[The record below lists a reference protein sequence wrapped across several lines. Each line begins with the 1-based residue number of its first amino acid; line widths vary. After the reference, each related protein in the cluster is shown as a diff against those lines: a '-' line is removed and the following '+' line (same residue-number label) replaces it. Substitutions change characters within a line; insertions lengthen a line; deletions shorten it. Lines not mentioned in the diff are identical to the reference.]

1 MSNPLLAEFH
11 TDFEAAPFS
20 KIKIEQF
27 TPAIKEAIKVG
38 LSEIDTI
45 INQKETPSFKN
56 TIEAMDNCGSLLGRN
71 TSLLFNLNSAET
83 NDELQKVVQE
93 VAPLL
98 TKFQNDIRLNEDL
111 FKRIRFVY
119 ENEDHKKLSV
129 EQVTL
134 LEKEYK
140 GFVRNGA
147 LLDEAS
153 KNELRNIDAKL
164 AQLSLRFGENILAD
178 TQNYQLH
185 IKDEKKLKGLPVS
198 VIEMAKFNAKNKNK
212 KGWVFTLDYPSY
224 VPLIT
229 YAEDRNLRKK
239 ICLAFSKRGFQKNEN
254 NNSKII
260 LEIITQ
266 RQKRSILLGYDSHAD
281 FVLEERMAKS
291 VKNVNVFLD
300 DLTEKAK
307 PFAEQEW
314 KAMELFAR
322 KKLNLKDLEK
332 WDFAFVSE
340 KLKEAELQLNEQE
353 LKPYFELDQVLNG
366 LFEIVKKLYGIE
378 FKENT
383 ELDVYHSEVKVFEV
397 YKNDTFYALLY
408 TDFFPRSG
416 KRSGAWMTSYRS
428 QKKDQRPHISIVC
441 NFSRPTVT
449 QPSLLTFQEVT
460 TLFHEFGHALHGIL
474 ANTNYN
480 GLSGTNV
487 YWDFV
492 ELPSQIMENW
502 CYEPEALK
510 LFAKHYQTEEL
521 LPQNLVEKIKKAAH
535 FQQGLQTLRQLSFSY
550 LDMSYH
556 NSSASNIKD
565 IKLHEKKQVESL
577 QFTKDIPDSCM
588 SASFSHV
595 FQGGYA
601 AGYYSYKWAEVLDAD
616 AFELFIEK
624 GVFDSKTATS
634 FFDNILSKG
643 GTEHPMVLYKKFRGK
658 EPDTSALLRRA
669 GLIKSNE

>member
-1 MSNPLLAEFH
+1 LSNPLLAEFH

-56 TIEAMDNCGSLLGRN
+56 TIEAMDNCGNLLGRN

-229 YAEDRNLRKK
+229 YAENRNLRKK

-332 WDFAFVSE
+332 WDSAFVSE

-577 QFTKDIPDSCM
+577 QFTKDVPDSCM

>member
-1 MSNPLLAEFH
+1 MSNPLLTAFH
-11 TDFEAAPFS
+11 TDFESAPFS

-45 INQKETPSFKN
+45 INEKETPSFKN

-83 NDELQKVVQE
+83 NDELQQVVQE

-291 VKNVNVFLD
+291 VKNVNAFLD

-307 PFAEQEW
+307 PFAKQEW
-314 KAMELFAR
+314 KAMELFAK

-332 WDFAFVSE
+332 WDSAFVSE

-397 YKNDTFYALLY
+397 YKNDNFYALLY

-535 FQQGLQTLRQLSFSY
+535 FQQGIQTLRQLSFSY

-565 IKLHEKKQVESL
+565 VKLHEKKQVESL

>member
-56 TIEAMDNCGSLLGRN
+56 TIEAMDNCGNLLGRN

-229 YAEDRNLRKK
+229 YAENRNLRKK

-332 WDFAFVSE
+332 WDSAFVSE

-449 QPSLLTFQEVT
+449 HPSLLTFHEVT

-577 QFTKDIPDSCM
+577 QFTKDVPDSCM

>member
-1 MSNPLLAEFH
+1 MSNPLLTAFH
-11 TDFEAAPFS
+11 TDFESAPFS

-83 NDELQKVVQE
+83 NDELQQVVQE

-119 ENEDHKKLSV
+119 ENEDHEKLSV

-198 VIEMAKFNAKNKNK
+198 VIEMAKFNAKNK

-291 VKNVNVFLD
+291 VKNVNDFLD

-307 PFAEQEW
+307 PFAKQEW
-314 KAMELFAR
+314 KAMELFAK

-332 WDFAFVSE
+332 WDSAFVSE

-366 LFEIVKKLYGIE
+366 LFEIVKKLYGIG

-397 YKNDTFYALLY
+397 YKNDNFYALLY

-535 FQQGLQTLRQLSFSY
+535 FQQGIQTLRQLSFSY

-565 IKLHEKKQVESL
+565 VKLHEKKQVESL
-577 QFTKDIPDSCM
+577 QFTKDISDSCM
-588 SASFSHV
+588 STSFSHV